1 MPTTYLLDTDIC
13 IYGRGLQ
20 PKVVARLEQ
29 VEEGDAAISVVTY
42 GELLFGCAKSPAPQQ
57 ALLRLNLFVSRIQAL
72 PLPVEAAPVYG
83 QIRNELE
90 RQGKRIGPN
99 DLWIAAHALASDLIL
114 VTNNEREFRRID
126 GLKIE
131 NWAK

>member
-1 MPTTYLLDTDIC
+1 MPLTYLLDTDIC

-20 PKVVARLEQ
+20 PTVVARLEQ
-29 VEEGDAAISVVTY
+29 VDESDAAISVVTY
-42 GELLFGCAKSPAPQQ
+42 GELLYGCAKSSAPQQ
-57 ALLRLNLFVSRIQAL
+57 ALLRLNLFISRIQAL
-72 PLPVEAAPVYG
+72 PLPAEAAPVYG
-83 QIRNELE
+83 RIRNELE

-99 DLWIAAHALASDLIL
+99 DLWIASHALASDLTL
-114 VTNNEREFRRID
+114 VTNNEREFRCIH

>member
-1 MPTTYLLDTDIC
+1 LPTTYLLDTDIC